1 MKNINKIN
9 KSTNTSNYDYNK
21 NEKIQNILTER
32 SLFEKE
38 IINLKKEISEINFKI
53 NEYENYISIL
63 IKRNNDQENIIKKKD
78 KEIFELKFN

>member
-9 KSTNTSNYDYNK
+9 KSTNTSNYDYNE